1 MKKSDCLKENK
12 LMRIIERRA
21 PAVLTVAAFWAALL
35 VSLASANTTPP
46 QPTGPLPDFK
56 LPVPERAADKEYL
69 GLTTTGPFT
78 IAQIKA
84 QVVIIEIFSMYCP
97 YCQREAP
104 EVNRLYQMIE
114 NDPTLKGT
122 IKLIGIG
129 AGNTPFEVQV
139 FKEKYSVPFPV
150 FSDEDFTL
158 HKAFGEVRTPFFIGV
173 RINDDRTH
181 RVFYAKLGGTEGAE
195 SFVKLILRLS
205 GLEQEKKP

>member
-1 MKKSDCLKENK
+1 MSK
-12 LMRIIERRA
+12 IARRMFI
-21 PAVLTVAAFWAALL
+21 VLSSAAFWAALL
-35 VSLASANTTPP
+35 VSLVLANAAPP
-46 QPTGPLPDFK
+46 QPGRPLPDFK
-56 LPVPERAADKEYL
+56 LPIPEHIADKEYL
-69 GLTTTGPFT
+69 GLTTSGPFT

-84 QVVIIEIFSMYCP
+84 QVVIIEILSMYCP

-104 EVNRLYQMIE
+104 EVNRLYEIIE
-114 NDPTLKGT
+114 NNPDLKSR

-139 FKEKYSVPFPV
+139 FKKKYSVPFPV

-173 RINDDRTH
+173 RINSDKTH
-181 RVFYAKLGGTEGAE
+181 RVFYAKLGGIEGAE
-195 SFVKLILRLS
+195 SFVKLMLRLS

>member
-1 MKKSDCLKENK
+1 MI
-12 LMRIIERRA
+12 MMTRRMIA
-21 PAVLTVAAFWAALL
+21 GALVGVLWTVLL
-35 VSLASANTTPP
+35 VSLASAGTTPP
-46 QPTGPLPDFK
+46 QPNRPLPDFK
-56 LPVPERAADKEYL
+56 LQVPERAADRDYL
-69 GLTTTGPFT
+69 GLTTTGSFT
-78 IAQIKA
+78 ITQIKA

-104 EVNRLYQMIE
+104 EVNRLYDIIE
-114 NDPTLKGT
+114 NTATLKGA

-139 FKEKYSVPFPV
+139 FKGKYSVPFPV

-173 RINDDRTH
+173 RINDDGTH
-181 RVFYAKLGGTEGAE
+181 RVFYAKLGGIEGAE
-195 SFVKLILRLS
+195 SFVKLMLRLS

>member
-1 MKKSDCLKENK
+1 MKS
-12 LMRIIERRA
+12 RIMLLA
-21 PAVLTVAAFWAALL
+21 VAAVLVASLLPAPTAA
-35 VSLASANTTPP
+35 SPPP
-46 QPTGPLPDFK
+46 QPGGPLPDFN
-56 LPVPERAADKEYL
+56 LPVPERAADKDYL

-139 FKEKYSVPFPV
+139 FKDKYKVPFPL

-173 RINDDRTH
+173 RINDDKTH

-195 SFVKLILRLS
+195 SFVKLMLRLS

>member
-1 MKKSDCLKENK
+1 MN
-12 LMRIIERRA
+12 MIARRMFI
-21 PAVLTVAAFWAALL
+21 VLSVAAFWAVLL
-35 VSLASANTTPP
+35 VSPVSANAAPL
-46 QPTGPLPDFK
+46 QPGGPLPDFK
-56 LPVPERAADKEYL
+56 LPIPEHSADKEYL
-69 GLTTTGPFT
+69 GLTTSGAFA

-104 EVNRLYQMIE
+104 EVNRLYEIIE
-114 NDPTLKGT
+114 NNADLKSK
-122 IKLIGIG
+122 IKLVGIG

-139 FKEKYSVPFPV
+139 FKGKYSVPFPV

-173 RINDDRTH
+173 RINDDGSH
-181 RVFYAKLGGTEGAE
+181 RVFYAKLGGIEGAE
-195 SFVKLILRLS
+195 SFVKLMLRLS

>member
-1 MKKSDCLKENK
+1 MS
-12 LMRIIERRA
+12 MIARRM
-21 PAVLTVAAFWAALL
+21 LTVLALAAFWAALL
-35 VSLASANTTPP
+35 VSLASASTTPP
-46 QPTGPLPDFK
+46 QPGGSLPDFK
-56 LPVPERAADKEYL
+56 LPVPERAADKAYL
-69 GLTTTGPFT
+69 GLSTGGSFT
-78 IAQIKA
+78 IPEIKA

-104 EVNRLYQMIE
+104 EVNRLYDIIE
-114 NDPTLKGT
+114 NNPTLKGR

-139 FKEKYSVPFPV
+139 FKEKYSVPFPL

-173 RINDDRTH
+173 RINDDKTYL
-181 RVFYAKLGGTEGAE
+181 VLYAKLGGTEGAE
-195 SFVKLILRLS
+195 SFVKLMLRLS

>member
-1 MKKSDCLKENK
+1 MSIIARRMHTV
-12 LMRIIERRA
+12 LM
-21 PAVLTVAAFWAALL
+21 VAAFWVALL
-35 VSLASANTTPP
+35 VSMASANTTPP
-46 QPTGPLPDFK
+46 QPNSPLPDFK
-56 LPVPERAADKEYL
+56 LPVPERAADKAYL

-104 EVNRLYQMIE
+104 EVNRLYHMIE
-114 NDPTLKGT
+114 NDPTLKGR

-139 FKEKYSVPFPV
+139 FKEKYKVPFPL
-150 FSDEDFTL
+150 FSDERFAL
-158 HKAFGEVRTPFFIGV
+158 HKAFGEVRTPYFIGV
-173 RINDDRTH
+173 RINDDKTY
-181 RVFYAKLGGTEGAE
+181 RVFYAKLGGIEGAE
-195 SFVKLILRLS
+195 SFVKLMLRLS

>member
-1 MKKSDCLKENK
+1 MK
-12 LMRIIERRA
+12 RRMMILA
-21 PAVLTVAAFWAALL
+21 VTAVLVASLL
-35 VSLASANTTPP
+35 PAPTTANPPP

-56 LPVPERAADKEYL
+56 LPVPERAADKNYL
-69 GLTTTGPFT
+69 GLTTRGPFT
-78 IAQIKA
+78 ITQIKA

-104 EVNRLYQMIE
+104 EVNRLYHMIE
-114 NDPTLKGT
+114 NDPTLKGA

-139 FKEKYSVPFPV
+139 FKEKYKVPFPL
-150 FSDEDFTL
+150 FPDEDFTL

-173 RINDDRTH
+173 RINDDKTH

-195 SFVKLILRLS
+195 SFVKLMLRLS

>member
-1 MKKSDCLKENK
+1 MSK
-12 LMRIIERRA
+12 IARRMFI
-21 PAVLTVAAFWAALL
+21 VLSVAAFWAALL
-35 VSLASANTTPP
+35 VSVVLANAAPP
-46 QPTGPLPDFK
+46 QPNSPLPDFK
-56 LPVPERAADKEYL
+56 LPVPEQAADKDYL
-69 GLTTTGPFT
+69 GLTATGSFT

-104 EVNRLYQMIE
+104 EVNRLYDMIE
-114 NDPTLKGT
+114 NTPTLKGR

-139 FKEKYSVPFPV
+139 FKEKYKVPFPV
-150 FSDEDFTL
+150 FSDEKFTL

-173 RINDDRTH
+173 RINDDGTH
-181 RVFYAKLGGTEGAE
+181 RVFYAKLGGIEGAD

-205 GLEQEKKP
+205 GLEKEKKP

>member
-1 MKKSDCLKENK
+1 MSK
-12 LMRIIERRA
+12 IARRMFI
-21 PAVLTVAAFWAALL
+21 VLSVAAFWATLL
-35 VSLASANTTPP
+35 VSVVLANAAPP
-46 QPTGPLPDFK
+46 QPNSPLPDFK
-56 LPVPERAADKEYL
+56 LPIPEHAADKEYL
-69 GLTTTGPFT
+69 GLTSTGSFT
-78 IAQIKA
+78 ITQIKA
-84 QVVIIEIFSMYCP
+84 QVVIIEILSMYCP

-104 EVNRLYQMIE
+104 EVNRLYDMIE
-114 NDPTLKGT
+114 TTPSLKGA

-139 FKEKYSVPFPV
+139 FKGKYSVPFPV

-173 RINDDRTH
+173 RINDDGTH
-181 RVFYAKLGGTEGAE
+181 RVFYAKLGGIEGAE